1 VSYLKCAELHRR
13 LHLATADVLGLALAG
28 KSTEASQAIAP
39 GSMFCKAST
48 ELTQAMLAWAAEN
61 K

>member
-1 VSYLKCAELHRR
+1 
-13 LHLATADVLGLALAG
+13 LATADVLGLALAG

-48 ELTQAMLAWAAEN
+48 ELTQAMMAWAAEN